1 MNKELE
7 VLSCFTVSIAL
18 RQEGHLREGN
28 MAIRL
33 GEGGIGIPQTPPS
46 ALGYSESTNVP
57 IVPVGLS
64 SGSSHGAGAGVFL
77 SSESLT

>member
-1 MNKELE
+1 
-7 VLSCFTVSIAL
+7 
-18 RQEGHLREGN
+18 

-46 ALGYSESTNVP
+46 ALGHSESANVP

-64 SGSSHGAGAGVFL
+64 SSSSDGVGGGAFL
-77 SSESLT
+77 SSVSLT